1 MFNEEEEGF
10 TPIKA
15 EIAKVYPRYMY
26 HPDYEPLVV
35 ASAEEEEELGGWY
48 DSPADY
54 GVFTCPSAEQIAEAK
69 RK

>member
-1 MFNEEEEGF
+1 MED
-10 TPIKA
+10 
-15 EIAKVYPRYMY
+15 KVYPRYMY

-35 ASAEEEEELGGWY
+35 NSAEEEEELDGWY